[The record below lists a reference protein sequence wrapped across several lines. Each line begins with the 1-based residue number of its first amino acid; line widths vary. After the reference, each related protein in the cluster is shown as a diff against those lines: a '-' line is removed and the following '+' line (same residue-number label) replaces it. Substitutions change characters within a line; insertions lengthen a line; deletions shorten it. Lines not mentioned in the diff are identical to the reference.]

1 MNADDRLN
9 QLEPLIS
16 ENMAILDRH
25 TAQLKQLSVASS
37 QIIAAIAH
45 QGDTIT
51 FLLHEQIAIK
61 GDIVEMKGDI
71 VEMKGD
77 ITGIKGDITG
87 IKDKLDQV
95 LSLLQKSGR

>member
-1 MNADDRLN
+1 MNAGGRPN

-51 FLLHEQIAIK
+51 FLLHEQTAIK
-61 GDIVEMKGDI
+61 GDIVKMKS
-71 VEMKGD
+71 
-77 ITGIKGDITG
+77 DITG

-95 LSLLQKSGR
+95 LSLLQKSSQ